1 QVPEVASEPI
11 PAPDDQDIEPTAAQ
25 LRQLVFGF
33 LVERADASVDRG
45 AHGPPTVGG
54 PVECGKPAQDTLEP
68 QTTSRTSL
76 RLPPAPTARLPTVQ
90 STGGRWESHL
100 GGLKPNNLGL
110 HATCPNGRRRRR
122 NESLESPKRRF
133 HNCRQLVFR
142 NVSLALFLVPL
153 FNVLPLTLVFG
164 AESS

>member
-1 QVPEVASEPI
+1 
-11 PAPDDQDIEPTAAQ
+11 
-25 LRQLVFGF
+25 
-33 LVERADASVDRG
+33 ERTDASVDRG

-54 PVECGKPAQDTLEP
+54 PVECGKPASGHIG
-68 QTTSRTSL
+68 TT
-76 RLPPAPTARLPTVQ
+76 
-90 STGGRWESHL
+90 GRWESHL

-110 HATCPNGRRRRR
+110 HATCPKGRRRRR

-133 HNCRQLVFR
+133 HNCRQLVVR